1 MLFTFSLAT
10 SRLVTAAAVSQMRQS
25 RTPRPTD
32 FPTSLPPEL
41 QEVLVGCTLGDL
53 SILRGKRS
61 DNARLQ
67 FWQGI
72 VNAEYLMHLYSLF
85 ESYCGSAPKV
95 YTRHSGK
102 ANVYFNTLTSP
113 VFTEFNSLFYLD
125 GVKHV
130 PANIG
135 ELLTARSLAYWA
147 MDDVRATIQVFIFA
161 LIPLLIRKLSYCLWH
176 SNLISVWIVL
186 SRNTIMSIVFTFVL
200 ALFYGALPDFGSALL
215 PSFYKLKY
223 KLSGWWCTP
232 PPDFFELACFVQLV
246 FYIVFSLYRYILFF
260 YKKKNISI

>member
-1 MLFTFSLAT
+1 VHS
-10 SRLVTAAAVSQMRQS
+10 
-25 RTPRPTD
+25 
-32 FPTSLPPEL
+32 
-41 QEVLVGCTLGDL
+41 TLGDL
-53 SILRGKRS
+53 HIQKRTANS
-61 DNARLQ
+61 NANLQ

-223 KLSGWWCTP
+223 KLSIWFP
-232 PPDFFELACFVQLV
+232 NFFELALYLCFFIPFFFYKFFLSFVFFSRV
-246 FYIVFSLYRYILFF
+246 FYIYIVCLFF
-260 YKKKNISI
+260 FVFLLKKKKKNKQTKYIYRKNSENKKTKHTKHL

>member
-1 MLFTFSLAT
+1 MSSVQYSTIQTALKTFHIT
-10 SRLVTAAAVSQMRQS
+10 SAVS
-25 RTPRPTD
+25 
-32 FPTSLPPEL
+32 L
-41 QEVLVGCTLGDL
+41 QLVGLLIGPWMM
-53 SILRGKRS
+53 G
-61 DNARLQ
+61 
-67 FWQGI
+67 
-72 VNAEYLMHLYSLF
+72 
-85 ESYCGSAPKV
+85 AP
-95 YTRHSGK
+95 
-102 ANVYFNTLTSP
+102 
-113 VFTEFNSLFYLD
+113 
-125 GVKHV
+125 
-130 PANIG
+130 I
-135 ELLTARSLAYWA
+135 
-147 MDDVRATIQVFIFA
+147 IQVFIFA